1 MHEKNEYPMKVN
13 GSVSL
18 SSKLRSHMPRLSRA
32 ALPCQ
37 IPGMAAN
44 GMGVWAIGAGS
55 GGEVGAGAGPG
66 AGEGT
71 GDDADAGAAEGI
83 GAGVGVSAGGAA
95 LSAGGAVAFGG
106 SAAGAG
112 EIGAAGAGALTCSL
126 FRCAARTACRW

>member
-44 GMGVWAIGAGS
+44 GMGVWAREAGS
-55 GGEVGAGAGPG
+55 GGRVGAGEA
-66 AGEGT
+66 T
-71 GDDADAGAAEGI
+71 GDGADAGAAGGI
-83 GAGVGVSAGGAA
+83 GAGVGKDVSVSAGGAA